1 MMTPFL
7 SVTGGGDQENTTS
20 LSPATAVNST
30 GEPDGAERE
39 KIMTTP
45 SALAK
50 ERNINGARVT
60 KTSDFSRIKLIRNL
74 LSRVKTFV
82 NLAQMDRERERV
94 SNYYSSLCVYWPCVC
109 GLLKAFTT

>member
-39 KIMTTP
+39 KTMTLLRLP
-45 SALAK
+45 K
-50 ERNINGARVT
+50 IE
-60 KTSDFSRIKLIRNL
+60 KLM
-74 LSRVKTFV
+74 VHT
-82 NLAQMDRERERV
+82 
-94 SNYYSSLCVYWPCVC
+94 
-109 GLLKAFTT
+109 

>member
-39 KIMTTP
+39 KNNDNSFCTCQR
-45 SALAK
+45 K
-50 ERNINGARVT
+50 
-60 KTSDFSRIKLIRNL
+60 KH
-74 LSRVKTFV
+74 
-82 NLAQMDRERERV
+82 
-94 SNYYSSLCVYWPCVC
+94 
-109 GLLKAFTT
+109 